1 VKLRSLGSAL
11 ALALL
16 LSLFGGG
23 PAVEPALAASFLVD
37 TANDTND
44 ANPGDGVCAD
54 SSGNC
59 SLRAAIE
66 EANALAG
73 ADTITLPAGTY
84 TLTSGAQLPS
94 VTSEITLDGAG
105 SGSTI
110 IQANAAA
117 NTATYR
123 VFHVASTGVFTLNDV
138 TVRHGRCNGSCAG
151 GGGFASIGGGLL
163 TEGEVTINDST
174 IAYNTASTFGGGI
187 YHSYQYFQKLT
198 INNSVLSNNTATQNG
213 GAINTNG
220 ILEINAST
228 FSNNTALDGGAIY
241 KIGAGAFDVTGSTF
255 TLNSTV
261 DDGSAIFFWMASD
274 ASISDTEFTQNSAGD
289 AGSVHS
295 DASSPTL
302 NRVTFDSNTAGFGG
316 GGMANY
322 FGSASTVTNST
333 FTANSALYGG
343 GMYNY
348 FASSPVLT
356 NLTFSGNAATNSG
369 GGMFNYWNGSSPLL
383 NNVIIANS
391 TSGGDCVQGS
401 DGLNGAS
408 ANNLI
413 EDSVNTCG
421 LVNGSNGNITGQD
434 PNLGPLANN
443 GGATRTHALVSPSPA
458 IDAGV
463 GCPATDQRGIPRPQG
478 AGCDIGA
485 YELDAGPPTVLST
498 SLAASYPSGAG
509 PSAFTV
515 TFSEDVAD
523 PAGDTDPDD
532 VTNPANY
539 LVVEDGANSV
549 FDTASCA
556 GGWAADDSQAAVTGV
571 TYNAGLYQA
580 SVALTSSLPDGR
592 YRLFVCG
599 TTSIVDLADN
609 ALDGGADFT
618 FDFTVGV
625 STAPALP
632 ETGFAP
638 GPRATTLPPQPAE
651 RAYTALGD
659 VWLEI
664 PSLDVRSTIVGVGQ
678 SEDGTWDVSWLGRAT
693 GWLHGTA
700 FPTWNGNSV
709 LTAHVIDATG
719 LEGPFVALGRL
730 RYGDPIII
738 HLADSEYVYEVRD
751 SRLVRPTSTRYAL
764 QSLQDHSYLTLITCQ
779 AYSPEDDTYLF
790 RRVVRAVLVRVR

>member
-1 VKLRSLGSAL
+1 MKSRSLRFAL
-11 ALALL
+11 ALALV
-16 LSLFGGG
+16 LSFFGGS
-23 PAVEPALAASFLVD
+23 PAVEPALAASFTVD
-37 TANDTND
+37 TTNDTND
-44 ANPGDGVCAD
+44 SNMGDGLCAD
-54 SSGNC
+54 LSGNC
-59 SLRAAIE
+59 SLRAAIL
-66 EANALAG
+66 EANALPG
-73 ADTITLPAGTY
+73 ADSITLPAGTY
-84 TLTSGAQLPS
+84 TLTSGEQLPS

-123 VFHVASTGVFTLNDV
+123 VFHVASTGVLTLNDV

-163 TEGEVTINDST
+163 TEGEVTINGST

-187 YHSYQYFQKLT
+187 YHSYQYFEKLT
-198 INNSVLSNNTATQNG
+198 INNSLLSNNTATQNG

-228 FSNNTALDGGAIY
+228 FSNNTAFDGGAIY
-241 KIGAGAFDVTGSTF
+241 KIGSGAFDLTGSTF
-255 TLNSTV
+255 TFNSTV

-289 AGSVHS
+289 AGAVHS

-322 FGSASTVTNST
+322 LGSTSTVTNST

-348 FASSPVLT
+348 YASSPVLT
-356 NLTFSGNAATNSG
+356 NLTFSGNAAANSG
-369 GGMFNYWNGSSPLL
+369 GGMFNYWVGSSPLL

-401 DGLNGAS
+401 DALNPAS

-421 LVNGSNGNITGQD
+421 LINGANGNITGQD
-434 PNLGPLANN
+434 PNLGPLADN

-458 IDAGV
+458 VDAGA

-478 AGCDIGA
+478 AACDIGA
-485 YELDAGPPTVLST
+485 YELDASPPTVLST
-498 SLAASYPSGAG
+498 SLMASYPSGAG

-515 TFSEDVAD
+515 TFSEDVED
-523 PAGDTDPDD
+523 PAGDSGSDD

-539 LVVEDGANSV
+539 RVVESGANSV
-549 FDTASCA
+549 FNTASCA
-556 GGWAADDSQAAVTGV
+556 GGLAGDDTLTAVSSV
-571 TYNAGLYQA
+571 AYNPTLYQA
-580 SVALTSSLPDGR
+580 TVSLPGSLADGQ

-599 TTSIVDLADN
+599 TTSVVDLSGN
-609 ALDGGADFT
+609 ALNGGADFT

-625 STAPALP
+625 LAAALP

-638 GPRATTLPPQPAE
+638 GRVAALPPQPAD
-651 RAYTALGD
+651 RAYTGLGD
-659 VWLEI
+659 LWLEI
-664 PSLDVRSTIVGVGQ
+664 PSLNVRSSVVGVPRAEGQ
-678 SEDGTWDVSWLGRAT
+678 TWDVSWLGNAT

-709 LTAHVIDATG
+709 LTAHAVNASG
-719 LEGPFVALGRL
+719 LPGPFEALEAL
-730 RYGDPIII
+730 RFGDHIII
-738 HLADSEYVYEVRD
+738 HMGDEQYVYEVRA
-751 SRLVRPTSTRYAL
+751 SRLARPTSTTYAL
-764 QSLQDHSYLTLITCQ
+764 QSLQDHAYLTLITCQ
-779 AYSPEDDTYLF
+779 VYDPWSETYLF
-790 RRVVRAVLVRVR
+790 RRLVRAVLVGVR

>member
-1 VKLRSLGSAL
+1 MKLHSLGSAL

-16 LSLFGGG
+16 LSLFGSG
-23 PAVEPALAASFLVD
+23 PAVQPALAASFVVD
-37 TANDTND
+37 TTNDTND
-44 ANPGDGVCAD
+44 ANPGDGACAD
-54 SSGNC
+54 SAGDC

-110 IQANAAA
+110 IQANASAD
-117 NTATYR
+117 TATYR

-187 YHSYQYFQKLT
+187 YHSYQYFEKLT
-198 INNSVLSNNTATQNG
+198 INNSVLNNNTATLDG

-228 FSNNTALDGGAIY
+228 FTNNTAFDGGAIY
-241 KIGAGAFDVTGSTF
+241 KLGAGAFSLTGSTF
-255 TLNSTV
+255 TGNSTR
-261 DDGSAIFFWMASD
+261 DDGSAIFFWVATN
-274 ASISDTEFTQNSAGD
+274 ATVSDTEFVQNAAGD
-289 AGSVHS
+289 AGAVHS
-295 DASSPTL
+295 DASNPTL
-302 NRVTFDSNTAGFGG
+302 TRVTFDRNTAGFGG

-322 FGSASTVTNST
+322 FGSNSTVTNST
-333 FTANSALYGG
+333 FSGNSATYGG

-356 NLTFSGNAATNSG
+356 NLTFSGNSARIAG

-383 NNVIIANS
+383 YNVIIANS

-401 DGLNGAS
+401 DALNAAS

-413 EDSVNTCG
+413 EDPVNACG
-421 LVNGSNGNITGQD
+421 LINGTNGNITGQD
-434 PNLGPLANN
+434 PNLGPLASN
-443 GGATRTHALVSPSPA
+443 GGSTRTHALQSPSPA
-458 IDAGV
+458 IDAGA

-478 AGCDIGA
+478 AACDIGA
-485 YELDAGPPTVLST
+485 YELDADWPTVLAT

-539 LVVEDGANSV
+539 LVVEDGANSA
-549 FDTASCA
+549 FNTASCA
-556 GGWAADDSQAAVTGV
+556 SGLGGDDTQAAITGV
-571 TYNAGLYQA
+571 TYNAGLAQS
-580 SVALTSSLPDGR
+580 SVALTGSLPDGR

-599 TTSIVDLADN
+599 TTSIVDQADN
-609 ALDGGADFT
+609 ALNGGADFT

-638 GPRATTLPPQPAE
+638 GRATTLPPQPAE
-651 RAYTALGD
+651 RSYTALGD

-664 PSLDVRSTIVGVGQ
+664 PSLDVRSRIVGVGQ

-709 LTAHVIDATG
+709 LTAHAFDATG
-719 LEGPFVALGRL
+719 LEGPFAALGTL
-730 RYGDPIII
+730 RYGDQIIV

-751 SRLVRPTSTRYAL
+751 SRLVRPSSTRYAL

-779 AYSPEDDTYLF
+779 AYNPENDTYLF
-790 RRVVRAVLVRVR
+790 RRLVRAVLVRVD